1 MPAWR
6 LSPDRV
12 VALLLLAAVVTGPL
26 ALLIGPEL
34 PYAVDPRNPLLRC
47 LLVLAAS
54 LCGSAWQTPSSG
66 RGQPASYRMRMAGA
80 GLALLGAALVLGA
93 PLPLPSEHRM
103 LQLLAGSL
111 GLLAALGVAVLVVVP
126 TLSNTGSAS
135 RRAVAPVSLVLGIY
149 VALAAA
155 RVGVGAVA
163 EAVLPEIE
171 PGTPTAVLVGGLL
184 AELAMLLSVGT
195 AVRRLGLGGWRQ
207 LGYRP
212 IALRRL
218 VVVGAAAAAV
228 GMLFDGLVGWLLTL
242 FGIDT
247 THLGN
252 AVPLSG
258 PPTVLGVAQVVGVVV
273 VLAPMVE
280 ETVFRGILFGLLARA
295 GQPLWLAVGLSSGLF
310 ALGHLTA
317 GMPVAQLVYLGV
329 TLFVTGSLLALSYR
343 WTGSLYPG
351 MLGHALANLVPTV
364 STTLGLDPDHQ
375 VAKVILLAGVLAV
388 ALLIVDRLA
397 PRRERSA
404 PARPSVLRRANPA
417 VRLGLAEITPVVQV
431 VVLGT
436 LWLWLVMIGAP
447 EPLSLALLIYG
458 LVHGGRLIYATS
470 RALVAWHERR
480 PVVGMRIAPLVD
492 VQFAPGAP
500 RTGRR
505 RLAVLGN
512 LAQVAYGVGLLLLAA
527 ELGAASSPVVQETV
541 VFIGWLY
548 VVSVVNLLPLA
559 GLDGAY
565 LWGWSWRSGAV
576 WPGVVLGVVV
586 VGLAAVLVSLQFPTG
601 YMRAFV
607 ADLGQPYLLIAL
619 GVWGLGMLGMAQR
632 LGLSLDPSTG
642 PTAEGR
648 AR

>member
-1 MPAWR
+1 MMPAWR

-26 ALLIGPEL
+26 ALLVGPML

-47 LLVLAAS
+47 LLVLAVC
-54 LCGSAWQTPSSG
+54 LFGSAWQTRSSG
-66 RGQPASYRMRMAGA
+66 REQPARYRMRMAGA
-80 GLALLGAALVLGA
+80 GLALLGAALVLGV

-111 GLLAALGVAVLVVVP
+111 GLLAALGVAVFVVVP

-135 RRAVAPVSLVLGIY
+135 RRAVGPVSLVLSIY

-163 EAVLPEIE
+163 GAVLPEIE

-212 IALRRL
+212 IALRRV
-218 VVVGAAAAAV
+218 VVVGAAAATV
-228 GMLFDGLVGWLLTL
+228 GMLFDGLVGWLLAL

-247 THLGN
+247 TQLGN

-258 PPTVLGVAQVVGVVV
+258 PPTVSGVAQVVSVVV
-273 VLAPMVE
+273 VLA
-280 ETVFRGILFGLLARA
+280 
-295 GQPLWLAVGLSSGLF
+295 
-310 ALGHLTA
+310 
-317 GMPVAQLVYLGV
+317 
-329 TLFVTGSLLALSYR
+329 
-343 WTGSLYPG
+343 
-351 MLGHALANLVPTV
+351 
-364 STTLGLDPDHQ
+364 
-375 VAKVILLAGVLAV
+375 GVLVV
-388 ALLIVDRLA
+388 ALLIVDCLA

-404 PARPSVLRRANPA
+404 PARPTVLRRANPA
-417 VRLGLAEITPVVQV
+417 VRLGLIEITPVVQV

-447 EPLSLALLIYG
+447 EPFRLALLIYG

-480 PVVGMRIAPLVD
+480 PVVGVRIAPLVD

-500 RTGRR
+500 RAGQRW
-505 RLAVLGN
+505 LAALGN
-512 LAQVAYGVGLLLLAA
+512 LAQGAYGVGLLLLTA
-527 ELGAASSPVVQETV
+527 ELGTAWSPVVQETV
-541 VFIGWLY
+541 VFIAWLY

-576 WPGVVLGVVV
+576 WPGVVLGVLVA
-586 VGLAAVLVSLQFPTG
+586 GLAAVLVSLQFPTG

-607 ADLGQPYLLIAL
+607 ADLGQPYLLIAF
-619 GVWGLGMLGMAQR
+619 GVWGLGMLAVAQR
-632 LGLSLDPSTG
+632 LGLSLQASTAPHAKG
-642 PTAEGR
+642 N